1 MAEADFAIYGATA
14 AALAIVTAIQFGE
27 RSIRYRRLKEQKY
40 AGTMGM
46 EYQPSSSGETGQDR
60 KKSTPI

>member
-14 AALAIVTAIQFGE
+14 ASLAIVTIIQFAE
-27 RSIRYRRLKEQKY
+27 RSIRYRRLKEQKH

-46 EYQPSSSGETGQDR
+46 EYQPSGETGQDR

>member
-27 RSIRYRRLKEQKY
+27 RAVRYRRMKEAKSY
-40 AGTMGM
+40 AQMGM
-46 EYQPSSSGETGQDR
+46 EYQPSGETGQDT

>member
-46 EYQPSSSGETGQDR
+46 EYQPSGEAGEDR

>member
-1 MAEADFAIYGATA
+1 MAEADIAIYIATA
-14 AALAIVTAIQFGE
+14 AALAICTAIQFGE
-27 RSIRYRRLKEQKY
+27 RAIRYRRLKEQKV

-46 EYQPSSSGETGQDR
+46 EYQPSGGTGEDR

>member
-1 MAEADFAIYGATA
+1 MAEAGIEIFIATA
-14 AALAIVTAIQFGE
+14 ACLAIVTAIQFGE
-27 RSIRYRRLKEQKY
+27 RAIRYRRLKEQKV

-46 EYQPSSSGETGQDR
+46 EYQASGETGEDR

>member
-1 MAEADFAIYGATA
+1 MAEADIAIYIATA
-14 AALAIVTAIQFGE
+14 VALAICTAIQFGE
-27 RSIRYRRLKEQKY
+27 RAIRYRRLKEQKS

-46 EYQPSSSGETGQDR
+46 EYQPSRETGQEG

>member
-1 MAEADFAIYGATA
+1 MAEADFAIFGATIA
-14 AALAIVTAIQFGE
+14 SLAIVTAIQFGE
-27 RSIRYRRLKEQKY
+27 RSIRYRRIKEQKI

-46 EYQPSSSGETGQDR
+46 EYQETEQDR

>member
-1 MAEADFAIYGATA
+1 MAEADIAIYIATA
-14 AALAIVTAIQFGE
+14 AALAICTAIQFGE
-27 RSIRYRRLKEQKY
+27 RAIRYRRLKEKKY

-46 EYQPSSSGETGQDR
+46 EYQSSGETGQDR